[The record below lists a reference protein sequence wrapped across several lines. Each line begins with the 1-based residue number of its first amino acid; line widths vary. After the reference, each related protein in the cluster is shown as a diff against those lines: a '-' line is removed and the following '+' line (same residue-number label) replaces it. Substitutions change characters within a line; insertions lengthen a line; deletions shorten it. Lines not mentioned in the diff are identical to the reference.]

1 MNKNTLL
8 AGALL
13 LVGFIGLTAFG
24 GKTRE
29 QQEAEITTAVTA
41 KLDEL
46 RAQLEQQCTD
56 RVMAEAQTRYDAF
69 LLEQAGKP
77 SKPGVSK
84 PSTKPKPGTSGSN
97 AKPLPEPQK
106 PAQPADPAKD
116 KWNTGDQ
123 NTGSKDKW
131 NTGDKSQPANTGS
144 KDKWN
149 KSGGN

>member
-1 MNKNTLL
+1 MNKQTLL
-8 AGALL
+8 AGMLL
-13 LVGFIGLTAFG
+13 LAGFISLTAFG

-29 QQEAEITTAVTA
+29 QQEAEIATAVTA

-46 RAQLEQQCTD
+46 RAELEQQCTD
-56 RVMAEAQTRYDAF
+56 RVMAEAQTRYDAY
-69 LLEQAGKP
+69 LLEMAGKP
-77 SKPGVSK
+77 SKPGASK
-84 PSTKPKPGTSGSN
+84 PSTKPKTGGT

-106 PAQPADPAKD
+106 PAKPADPSKD

-131 NTGDKSQPANTGS
+131 NTGDQSQPANTGS